1 MSNKND
7 ITGDTIATKAT
18 TQAYR
23 DNYDAIFGKKK
34 KPEKQTELSSVEK
47 SEQNPPQP
55 TPDAK

>member
-34 KPEKQTELSSVEK
+34 KPETQTELGTDEK
-47 SEQNPPQP
+47 SEQNPTEP

>member
-34 KPEKQTELSSVEK
+34 KPETQAELGTDEK
-47 SEQNPPQP
+47 SEQKP
-55 TPDAK
+55 TESKPDAK

>member
-34 KPEKQTELSSVEK
+34 KPETPTELNSVEK
-47 SEQNPPQP
+47 SEQKPTQP